1 MPVVSGRPR
10 GENETQMHIRAL
22 FVVTLLV
29 GCSSSANHA
38 TREPN
43 PAPHDGGSPA
53 QNTPDAGGG
62 SGASSTTPADGGAPS
77 GSDGG
82 SSSEGGSAT
91 IDSPSTAGE
100 IGPTAA
106 ECVAPS
112 APAMTLCEATN
123 GAHCYYLDP
132 TAGSDATGDGS
143 DAKPW
148 RSFANVVTYY
158 GTPGELGSTA
168 RPTTAVDLKPGDYV
182 YLRSGTYDGS
192 YNYAGSIVS
201 LYYRNVDASAAAI
214 HIKAYPGQ
222 TPVIAPSVKA
232 VAITVLGSKGFVI
245 EDIEVKG
252 AYQFGV
258 WISESD
264 AVTLRRLH
272 VHDTDGV
279 DNDNIAGIHFLQ
291 ATHAELACSTVHD
304 NYDRTNADTNGVA
317 TENSSNVVAFGG
329 GSLRI
334 HHSLF
339 YQTPATS
346 APKSGGCIKYKHAA
360 TDIDA
365 VFEVDHDILRQCKFM
380 GVGTGTQHSRIHHN
394 VFQGGGGIVS
404 RDFGGPTHQT
414 DQVFRFNSFY
424 HAFYEAG
431 TLDISPTSN
440 WNDASFTDPKG
451 FVFSDNVVV
460 EARTAASQEV
470 GTIAI
475 GTYASDALYQ
485 ATVPELKLER
495 NCYMNESGPLHFAL
509 FAANGGNYGALGA
522 QYDFAGWQAKGFDV
536 DSVEAAPGFTAAS
549 EGNFELASTSPCA
562 TMGAYARP

>member
-1 MPVVSGRPR
+1 
-10 GENETQMHIRAL
+10 MHVRAL
-22 FVVTLLV
+22 LFVTLLV
-29 GCSSSANHA
+29 GCSSSANDVA
-38 TREPN
+38 VEPN
-43 PAPHDGGSPA
+43 
-53 QNTPDAGGG
+53 
-62 SGASSTTPADGGAPS
+62 STSHDGGAPAEGKPDAPGATDASSSAAIDAASQGALDS
-77 GSDGG
+77 GSAIDA
-82 SSSEGGSAT
+82 AT
-91 IDSPSTAGE
+91 AAGE

-106 ECVAPS
+106 ECAPS
-112 APAMTLCEATN
+112 PAPTMTLCEAKN

-132 TAGSDATGDGS
+132 AAGNDATGDGS
-143 DAKPW
+143 YAKPW

-158 GTPGELGSTA
+158 GTPGEMGSTA
-168 RPTTAVDLKPGDYV
+168 RPSTAIDVKPGDYV
-182 YLRSGTYDGS
+182 YLRGGTYDGS

-201 LYYRNVDASAAAI
+201 LFYRNVDASSSPI
-214 HIKAYPGQ
+214 HVKAYPGQ
-222 TPVIAPSVKA
+222 SPVIAPSAKA
-232 VAITVLGSKGFVI
+232 VAITILQSKGFVI

-258 WISESD
+258 WISDSD

-279 DNDNIAGIHFLQ
+279 DNDNIAGIHFLG

-304 NYDRTNADTNGVA
+304 NYDRTNADTNGMA
-317 TENSSNVVAFGG
+317 TENSSNVVAFSG

-346 APKSGGCIKYKHAA
+346 AAKSGGCIKYKHAA
-360 TDIDA
+360 TDINA

-380 GVGTGTQHSRIHHN
+380 GVGTGTQHSRIHNN
-394 VFQGGGGIVS
+394 VFQGGGGIAS

-414 DQVFRFNSFY
+414 DQVFRFNTFY
-424 HAFYEAG
+424 HAFYEGGA
-431 TLDISPTSN
+431 LDISPTSD
-440 WNDASFTDPKG
+440 WNNASFTDPKG

-470 GTIAI
+470 GTVVI

-495 NCYMNESGPLHFAL
+495 NCYTNESGPLHFAL
-509 FAANGGNYGALGA
+509 FAANGGNYGTLGA
-522 QYDFAGWQAKGFDV
+522 QYDFPGWKAKGFDV
-536 DSVEAAPGFTAAS
+536 DSVEAAPGFASAS
-549 EGNFELASTSPCA
+549 EGNFDLASTSPCA
-562 TMGAYARP
+562 KMGAYAKP